1 MDDSMAHTLKLVAAA
16 NNVTH
21 SDYDWMNVY
30 LGDQFVGK
38 IRGKVRGKTITIY
51 TITIFPEFQTH
62 GYGRLVIERM
72 QEDFDTIIADRVR
85 FTAIGF
91 WEKMGFTTRTDG
103 CFEYHR

>member
-1 MDDSMAHTLKLVAAA
+1 MDAQMAATLKLVAA

-30 LGDQFVGK
+30 IGDQFVGK
-38 IRGKVRGKTITIY
+38 LRGKVCGKTITIY

-62 GYGRLVIERM
+62 GYGKLVIEQM
-72 QEDFDTIIADRVR
+72 QEDFETIIADRVR
-85 FTAIGF
+85 FTAVGF
-91 WEKMGFTTRTDG
+91 WEKMGFATRADG